1 MPARLVRMV
10 ALHDVLV
17 AAPMSTREL
26 TGIRPS
32 LWARCPTAAV
42 YQGRGEEEAPLPP
55 ETAEWFFRGNVFEE
69 IVVRQIIAKHGKE
82 NVERQVIIPIP
93 GIGEGHA
100 DAYLKL
106 EKTLVEV
113 KSTVAPF
120 PNSPIFEHGVKQL
133 KLYIH
138 HHPEAEQGVLYMV
151 NPNRMTAADLYTVK
165 LSDEDR
171 EQIEF
176 EREEI
181 INGVHLGSGGPKHGT
196 AFRPCT
202 KPAQARGRMCQ
213 FANVCFADWEPPDTA
228 EVTDPAALDAAQRL
242 YAIKEELRVH
252 KSAIDAL
259 EEGKK
264 DAEGE
269 LAELLEVGDS
279 VVGPYAV
286 KRTHVVRQ
294 PTFSVRAYEAAG
306 LSLEP
311 LAEFFRPGSE
321 YDLFKVTKAETVG
334 DVDYGDEVPF

>member
-1 MPARLVRMV
+1 
-10 ALHDVLV
+10 
-17 AAPMSTREL
+17 MSTREL

-42 YQGRGEEEAPLPP
+42 FQGRGEEEAPLPP
-55 ETAEWFFRGNVFEE
+55 ETQEYWFRGNVFEE

-82 NVERQVIIPIP
+82 NVERQVVIPIP

-100 DAYLKL
+100 DAYLKT
-106 EKTLVEV
+106 EKTLIEV

-138 HHPEAEQGVLYMV
+138 HHPEAEQGVLYML
-151 NPNRMTAADLYTVK
+151 NPNRMTPADVYTVR

-171 EQIEF
+171 VGIQHERMFIE
-176 EREEI
+176 ESVVDGRTEVE
-181 INGVHLGSGGPKHGT
+181 HGHPY
-196 AFRPCT
+196 RPCT
-202 KPAQARGRMCQ
+202 RPAQARGRMCP
-213 FANVCFADWEPPDTA
+213 FATVCFADYEAPEPG
-228 EVTDPAALDAAQRL
+228 EVTDPAALDAASRL

-252 KSAIDAL
+252 KAAIDAL
-259 EEGKK
+259 EEGKRE
-264 DAEGE
+264 AEGE
-269 LAELLEVGDS
+269 LAELLDVGDT
-279 VVGPYAV
+279 VVGPYEV

-321 YDLFKVTKAETVG
+321 YDVFRIAKADSPG
-334 DVDYGDEVPF
+334 DVEYGEAPF

>member
-1 MPARLVRMV
+1 
-10 ALHDVLV
+10 
-17 AAPMSTREL
+17 MSVREL

-55 ETAEWFFRGNVFEE
+55 ETQEWFFRGQVFEE
-69 IVVRQIIAKHGKE
+69 IVVRQIIAKHGRE
-82 NVERQVIIPIP
+82 NVERQVVIPIP

-100 DAYLKL
+100 DAYLKP
-106 EKTLVEV
+106 EKTLIEV

-138 HHPEAEQGVLYMV
+138 HHPEAEQGVLYML
-151 NPNRMTAADLYTVK
+151 NPNRMTPADVYTVR

-176 EREEI
+176 ERQWIEDVVRGDLASATTI
-181 INGVHLGSGGPKHGT
+181 GGIPATRGT
-196 AFRPCT
+196 DYRPCT
-202 KPAQARGRMCQ
+202 KPAQARGRMCP
-213 FANVCFADWEPPDTA
+213 FAETCFADWEAPEPG
-228 EVTDPAALDAAQRL
+228 EVTDPAALDAASRL

-252 KSAIDAL
+252 KAAIDAL

-264 DAEGE
+264 QAEGE
-269 LAELLEVGDS
+269 LAELLDVGDT
-279 VVGPYAV
+279 VVGPYQV

-311 LAEFFRPGSE
+311 LAEYFRPGSE
-321 YDLFKVTKAETVG
+321 YDTFRISKAETAG
-334 DVDYGDEVPF
+334 DIDYGSEAPF